1 LLIEADFLLKKH
13 RCFNRIDFVKHE
25 SREEVIMNYSLP
37 VLPTIS
43 TTFIVLSAVTVAIGW
58 YQIRQRKIEAHK
70 KTMLLAAVFAII
82 FFIIY
87 ASRTVFIGNTAFG
100 GPDDIK
106 IYYTLFLI
114 FHITLATTGAV
125 FGIVTLLTG
134 YTNKLEKHRKLG
146 PITSII
152 WFFTAITGVAVYL
165 LLYVF
170 YHGGETTSVIKA
182 ILGF

>member
-1 LLIEADFLLKKH
+1 
-13 RCFNRIDFVKHE
+13 
-25 SREEVIMNYSLP
+25 MSLP
-37 VLPTIS
+37 ILPTIS
-43 TTFIVLSAVTVAIGW
+43 TSFIVLSAITVAIGW
-58 YQIRQRKIEAHK
+58 VLIKQRKIEAHQK
-70 KTMLLAAVFAII
+70 AMVLAALFAII

-87 ASRTVFIGNTAFG
+87 ASRTIFIGNTAFG
-100 GPDDIK
+100 GPEDIK
-106 IYYTLFLI
+106 IYYTIFLI

-125 FGIVTLLTG
+125 MGIITLWSG
-134 YTNKLEKHRKLG
+134 YKRNLKRHRKIG

-152 WFFTAITGVAVYL
+152 WFFTAITGVAVYM

>member
-1 LLIEADFLLKKH
+1 MH
-13 RCFNRIDFVKHE
+13 
-25 SREEVIMNYSLP
+25 SLP

-43 TTFIVLSAVTVAIGW
+43 TSFIVLSAITIAIGW
-58 YQIRQRKIEAHK
+58 WQIKQKNIEAHK
-70 KTMLLAAVFAII
+70 KTMVTAGVFALI

-87 ASRTVFIGNTAFG
+87 AARTVFLGNTSFG
-100 GPDDIK
+100 GPNNIK
-106 IYYTLFLI
+106 IYYTIFLV
-114 FHITLATTGAV
+114 FHITLATVGAV
-125 FGIVTLLTG
+125 FGLVSILTG
-134 YTNKLEKHRKLG
+134 FKNKLPIHRKLG

-170 YHGGETTSVIKA
+170 YKGGETTSMIKA